1 MKKSIGLTAD
11 ISTFNTTLPQTRH
24 LNYFMNTNPRGFA
37 KGGDVSQGIPNYPN
51 PNVTSG
57 FLPMAL
63 GFDNGGEADS
73 YFSKLYKAAVKVVA
87 GYLGKDED
95 DEKVQETAKKFI
107 GTEEGKKIAEQI
119 IQSEQ
124 GASSGAP
131 QDTGTPVPVVPMPNT
146 PPPGLTPKDTVTS
159 AKQLLTQDE
168 AYKITPPGGYP
179 GAPSAQSQTTP
190 KIGPNLNTIPG
201 ESSGAPQDTAGGI
214 TSIEPKKDLPF
225 YLKPLDLNGDGEVN
239 IEDYNIAKETGS
251 KYLDA
256 IAKFLGIID
265 EKIEE
270 IAKPELKGPNVDIE
284 TEIKES
290 EKQEDNKKIKPEDNI
305 KIKPKLKIKPPRD
318 NDGIAGLPK
327 ISEEQERRD
336 EQDKRTGLSVED
348 QKTLKLAANINEGGD
363 GGIETLKNKKDV
375 PAWAL
380 PMMSAGFAM
389 MASKSP
395 YFMQALGEAGQ
406 AGVES
411 YTAQKT
417 AEEDKLD
424 KQATRDLQKS
434 QAKYYESR
442 EQKPD
447 IKILTVDGK
456 GVYHKW
462 DSSIANADG
471 SKGNYVSLNK
481 VAVPS
486 DAEIET
492 ELAKIYGERWALI
505 EFKEKQKLINEKKN
519 QYLGIA
525 SDNVTSGNK
534 AAQSGGNMF
543 TDWLLSLDKT
553 LEKIAS

>member
-214 TSIEPKKDLPF
+214 ASIEPKKDLPF